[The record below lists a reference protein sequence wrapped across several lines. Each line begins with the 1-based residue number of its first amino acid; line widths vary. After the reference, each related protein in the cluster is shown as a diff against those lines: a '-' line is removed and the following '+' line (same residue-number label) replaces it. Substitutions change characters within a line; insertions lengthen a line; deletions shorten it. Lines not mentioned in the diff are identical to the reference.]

1 MSLHLGSLARS
12 LDYTCPFTVLL
23 KCVAQLTLPFGN
35 CLNNCLIA
43 PLYTQS
49 LHSELYVGGGGL
61 GTTFHNTR
69 KDLLENKGVIEE
81 GRGRDRQIPDQT
93 D

>member
-49 LHSELYVGGGGL
+49 LHSELYVRGGGL
-61 GTTFHNTR
+61 GRLGLARSLIHHYILQVWRAT
-69 KDLLENKGVIEE
+69 DLYLALKW
-81 GRGRDRQIPDQT
+81 
-93 D
+93 